1 MKTVDWMRA
10 RLGIWHNEIA
20 LFLRERGYDRI
31 HLALEKME
39 DDTTR
44 LVVDMLRDDA
54 RWPCLH
60 DADLDMDYPWEVRT
74 PYEYDGTFTR
84 CGLMDVTVI
93 RSQYN
98 SYLGHVV
105 LPLDHLLPWPH
116 LKDCDSYDSTEELF
130 LEVEKRRL
138 SAEAHGVRL
147 SIPAHIQTRLT
158 PEMRV
163 GLFGGKT

>member
-1 MKTVDWMRA
+1 MRA

-60 DADLDMDYPWEVRT
+60 DTDADERMDYPWEVRT
-74 PYEYDGTFTR
+74 SYEYDGTFTR

-93 RSQYN
+93 RPQYN
-98 SYLGHVV
+98 SYWGHVE
-105 LPLDHLLPWPH
+105 LPPDHLLPWPH
-116 LKDCDSYDSTEELF
+116 LRDCDSYDSAEELF

-138 SAEAHGVRL
+138 SAEGHGVRL
-147 SIPAHIQTRLT
+147 SVPPYIQIRLT
-158 PEMRV
+158 PEMRI
-163 GLFGGKT
+163 GLFNRQT